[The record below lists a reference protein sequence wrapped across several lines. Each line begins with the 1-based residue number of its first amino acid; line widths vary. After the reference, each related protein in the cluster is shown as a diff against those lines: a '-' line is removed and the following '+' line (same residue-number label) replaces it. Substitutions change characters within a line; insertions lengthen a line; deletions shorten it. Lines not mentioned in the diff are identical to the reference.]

1 MSTSISFLE
10 FLSLFIISLL
20 ISQGS
25 VSSEISANLGNSI
38 SFNLSLSFLIFLMGI
53 VFVAKW
59 GFQILFFRYQ
69 AFWSYISYQNLS
81 KKLFTRYLSPLFLNM
96 SKSKKDEVITNI
108 NVETVVF
115 SRGYL
120 ISILSILVEL
130 MTLIG
135 IFFALLII
143 DFKSTIFIL
152 AIGILLIFL
161 YSLIFLPK
169 IKKWGKERADYD
181 ESRLEIVRESLNSS
195 KFIIASKL
203 INWSEKRLSVI
214 LKKISDV
221 WSKQLFATQLPRVI
235 LEILLILSLF
245 IIGIQNTNLS
255 DLPSKLAF
263 IIPFFIAAS
272 RVVPIASKLITS
284 LQNLSFSLASVEN
297 LYDFLS
303 TSKDFSQKSKEKSFK
318 SLEVEKLNYRVEGKN
333 LYKNLSF
340 KVKERE
346 ILGIFGSSGAGKS
359 TLIDILLGL
368 NKSFEGKLYV
378 NGTEGSLGEYSISL
392 VPQEVFLF
400 KGTILENIV
409 LNSPTNDF
417 KDHLKA
423 TKKILNSL
431 NIKDPNLSKDA
442 GSDGLDFSGGERQRI
457 AIARAL
463 YMKPDIL
470 VLDEFSS
477 ALDEENTLNIMK
489 LLIEEKFDLI
499 VIISHN
505 QRLKNFC
512 DVIVD
517 LE

>member
-1 MSTSISFLE
+1 
-10 FLSLFIISLL
+10 
-20 ISQGS
+20 
-25 VSSEISANLGNSI
+25 
-38 SFNLSLSFLIFLMGI
+38 
-53 VFVAKW
+53 
-59 GFQILFFRYQ
+59 
-69 AFWSYISYQNLS
+69 
-81 KKLFTRYLSPLFLNM
+81 
-96 SKSKKDEVITNI
+96 
-108 NVETVVF
+108 
-115 SRGYL
+115 
-120 ISILSILVEL
+120 
-130 MTLIG
+130 
-135 IFFALLII
+135 
-143 DFKSTIFIL
+143 
-152 AIGILLIFL
+152 
-161 YSLIFLPK
+161 K

-431 NIKDPNLSKDA
+431 N
-442 GSDGLDFSGGERQRI
+442 
-457 AIARAL
+457 
-463 YMKPDIL
+463 
-470 VLDEFSS
+470 
-477 ALDEENTLNIMK
+477 
-489 LLIEEKFDLI
+489 
-499 VIISHN
+499 
-505 QRLKNFC
+505 
-512 DVIVD
+512 
-517 LE
+517 